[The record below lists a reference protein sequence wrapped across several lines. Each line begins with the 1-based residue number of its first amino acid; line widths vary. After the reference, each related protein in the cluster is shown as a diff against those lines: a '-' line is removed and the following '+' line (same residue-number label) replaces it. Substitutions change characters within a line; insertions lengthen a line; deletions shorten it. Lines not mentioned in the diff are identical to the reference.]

1 MSGVPK
7 KNVTEVLRLRDQ
19 LQRHSYLYYVLDKP
33 EVTDAEYDRLMRRL
47 EELEN
52 TYPEL
57 VTPDSPTQRVGAKP
71 AEEFRPV
78 RHRVPMLSLN
88 NAMNEGELLEW
99 YGQVKQAS
107 GYRLQAAG
115 SGGSEHNA
123 SSLKPA
129 GCSDPAACS
138 QPEARIEFVAEPKL
152 DGLAIE
158 LIYENGLLVT
168 GATRGDG
175 FTGEDVTQNIKT
187 IRCVPLRLMGDFP
200 RLLEVRGEV
209 YFPSGPFNEMN
220 RKRREAG
227 DEPFA
232 NPRNAAAGSLRQ
244 LDPKITA
251 SRPLEFFVHGLGTV
265 EGKTF
270 AKHSEA
276 MEFVKSLGLPAIRPS
291 RVCRGIEDVRQYYNE
306 LLPERDE
313 MPFEMDGMVVKVD
326 SRELQERLGTRSRS
340 PRYAIAFKFPPRQE
354 QTLLEKIVVQVGR
367 TGALTPVAC
376 LKRVSIG
383 GVMVERATLHNQDEV
398 DRLDVREGDT
408 VIVQRA
414 GDVIPEVVQVVPD
427 SGHSMRPVF
436 RLPESC
442 PVCGS
447 PVSRPEGEVVARCTG
462 IACPAQLEGWVK
474 HFTSRLAM
482 DIEGVGD
489 KLARQLVD
497 SGLVRNPADLYRLT
511 GEQLAALDRMGEKS
525 AANLV
530 SSIETSKTQPLGRI
544 IFALGIRQVGE
555 HVAQVLASH
564 FGSIDALMDASEDEL
579 AGVHEIGPVIAK
591 SVREYSQRDD
601 IRKLVADL
609 KALGVQFPEGAQVA
623 KGGRFDGLTFVFTG
637 GLQKFPRE
645 KAERLVASLG
655 GRASSSVS
663 KKTSYVVAGPGAGSK
678 LEKAQKL
685 GVKIIDEEHFG
696 RMLRGEISL

>member
-7 KNVTEVLRLRDQ
+7 SIVSEVLRLREQ
-19 LQRHSYLYYVLDKP
+19 LRRHSYLYYVLDKP
-33 EVTDAEYDRLMRRL
+33 EVTDAEYDRVMRRL
-47 EELEN
+47 DELESAH
-52 TYPEL
+52 PEL
-57 VTPDSPTQRVGAKP
+57 ITPDSPTQRVGAQP
-71 AEEFRPV
+71 ADEFPSV
-78 RHRVPMLSLN
+78 RHRIPMLSLN
-88 NAMNEGELLEW
+88 NAMNEDELREW
-99 YGQVKQAS
+99 HRQVKS
-107 GYRLQAAG
+107 GVG
-115 SGGSEHNA
+115 V
-123 SSLKPA
+123 
-129 GCSDPAACS
+129 D
-138 QPEARIEFVAEPKL
+138 EAEGALFDTKIEFAAEPKL
-152 DGLAIE
+152 DGLAVE
-158 LIYENGLLVT
+158 LIYENGLLIT

-187 IRCVPLRLMGDFP
+187 IRCVPLRLMGNFP

-209 YFPSGPFNEMN
+209 YFPSKRFNEMN

-244 LDPKITA
+244 LDPKVTA

-270 AKHSEA
+270 AKHSDA

-291 RVCRGIEDVRQYYNE
+291 KVCSGIEEVLAFYNE
-306 LLPERDE
+306 LLPKRDE
-313 MPFEMDGMVVKVD
+313 MPFEMDGMVVKVN
-326 SRELQERLGTRSRS
+326 SFELQQRLGTRSRS
-340 PRYAIAFKFPPRQE
+340 PRFAIAFKFPPRQE

-383 GVMVERATLHNQDEV
+383 GVMVERATLHNQDEI

-427 SGHSMRPVF
+427 RGHSKRPTF
-436 RLPESC
+436 KLPESC

-489 KLARQLVD
+489 KLTRQLVD

-511 GEQLAALDRMGEKS
+511 KDQLAALDRMGEKS
-525 AANLV
+525 ATNLV
-530 SSIETSKTQPLGRI
+530 AAIEASKVGPLART

-579 AGVHEIGPVIAK
+579 AAVHEIGPVIAK
-591 SVREYSQRDD
+591 SVRQYFQRDD
-601 IRKLVADL
+601 IRKLIADL
-609 KALGVQFPEGAQVA
+609 KALGVQFPEAAPVVN
-623 KGGRFDGLTFVFTG
+623 GGKLDGLTFVFTG
-637 GLQKFPRE
+637 ALQAFPRE
-645 KAERLVASLG
+645 EAERLVATLG
-655 GRASSSVS
+655 GRASASVS
-663 KKTSYVVAGPGAGSK
+663 RKTSYVVAGPGAGSK

-685 GVKIIDEEHFG
+685 GVKIIDEEQFG
-696 RMLRGEISL
+696 RMVKGEISL